1 MPLTYR
7 KICSPCKVPE
17 ILWGILESIAV
28 QNIEEKTLYTYR
40 YVYNLIFGLLEVHV
54 FIVQIKILCWS
65 TSYEHVLQSFKQ
77 KWSIFL
83 SKKKK
88 NLKEGNLIRSYKET
102 KEKWKDSLI
111 QW

>member
-1 MPLTYR
+1 M
-7 KICSPCKVPE
+7 
-17 ILWGILESIAV
+17 
-28 QNIEEKTLYTYR
+28 EEKTLYTYR

-83 SKKKK
+83 SPKKKK
-88 NLKEGNLIRSYKET
+88 YLKEDISYKIVQGNKRKVEGQFDT
-102 KEKWKDSLI
+102 MI
-111 QW
+111 INV

>member
-1 MPLTYR
+1 M
-7 KICSPCKVPE
+7 
-17 ILWGILESIAV
+17 
-28 QNIEEKTLYTYR
+28 EEKTLYTYR

-83 SKKKK
+83 SPPKK
-88 NLKEGNLIRSYKET
+88 NIWRRIYLIRSYKET

-111 QW
+111 HYDN

>member
-1 MPLTYR
+1 M
-7 KICSPCKVPE
+7 
-17 ILWGILESIAV
+17 
-28 QNIEEKTLYTYR
+28 EEKTLYTYR

-77 KWSIFL
+77 KWSTGIFL
-83 SKKKK
+83 SKKK
-88 NLKEGNLIRSYKET
+88 NIWRRIYLIRSYKET